1 MLQQGGEMGKDLL
14 LGHWCTCSTD
24 MSYLFVTVRDV
35 SDFIPR
41 KGDLGG
47 QPVLGVIDVKP
58 QSIHSK
64 QQLCALFIL

>member
-1 MLQQGGEMGKDLL
+1 MGRGWQ
-14 LGHWCTCSTD
+14 LGSWRVC
-24 MSYLFVTVRDV
+24 MRGLSYLLVAVRDV

-41 KGDLGG
+41 ERDLGG
-47 QPVLGVIDVKP
+47 QPVLRVIDVKP